1 MLHARKL
8 CVLVSADVRRQ
19 SPMLLACLNSLACR
33 PAAGCSWPK
42 QRPNCAVRSCSGLTA
57 NATILGLATQST
69 GAALRQGPRVAEA
82 VADVQERQRSLITGT
97 LHTGHLRQSSSCM
110 PAT

>member
-19 SPMLLACLNSLACR
+19 SPDALGLPQLTRLPS
-33 PAAGCSWPK
+33 GCGWPK
-42 QRPNCAVRSCSGLTA
+42 QRPNCAVRSCSGLTT

-69 GAALRQGPRVAEA
+69 GAALRQGPPVAEA